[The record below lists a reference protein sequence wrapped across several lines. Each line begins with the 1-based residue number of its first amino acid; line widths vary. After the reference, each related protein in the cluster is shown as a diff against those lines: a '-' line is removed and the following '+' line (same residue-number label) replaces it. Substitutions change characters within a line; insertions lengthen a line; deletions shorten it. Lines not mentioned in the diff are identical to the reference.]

1 MEVKI
6 FLSSFDLDV
15 LLEYRTL
22 KPNAEINVLLSYGT
36 VNGDYYDM
44 IVTHRDKINCL
55 ILDSGAFT
63 YNCAGEAARQ
73 KIDLDGFKYYCKTF
87 SKQFKFIFNF
97 DINFTDHGYDENCRN
112 QDALEK
118 AGIEN
123 VVPVVHDYL
132 GKNTDEVGEFIKRY
146 PLISLGSSKYRTDT
160 EVVAKIVKRI
170 KDAGK
175 EVHLLGVS
183 AYNKIKDI
191 PIDYSD
197 SSNWAQAQ
205 KFGYI
210 YFWNQ
215 PYDANNPG
223 IMLRFR
229 DKEIDNPNN
238 TLMYFEKYP
247 HRSDVEKYIKDE
259 LGITYRDLYG
269 HNATFCRQLVNT
281 HYFVKLQDR
290 VREAHIA
297 NGFDVLYP

>member
-22 KPNAEINVLLSYGT
+22 KPDAEINVLLSYGT

-44 IVTHRDKINCL
+44 VVTHRDKINDL

-63 YNCAGEAARQ
+63 YNFAGEAARQ
-73 KIDLDGFKYYCKTF
+73 KIDLDGFKCYCKTF
-87 SKQFKFIFNF
+87 NKQFNFIFNF
-97 DINFTDHGYDENCRN
+97 DINFSDHGYDENCRN
-112 QDALEK
+112 QDVLEK
-118 AGIEN
+118 AGIER

-132 GKNTDEVGEFIKRY
+132 GKNTDEAGEFIKRY
-146 PLISLGSSKYRTDT
+146 PLISLGSSKYRTDKK
-160 EVVAKIVKRI
+160 VVAKIVKRI
-170 KDAGK
+170 KDAGRK
-175 EVHLLGVS
+175 VHLLGVS
-183 AYNKIKDI
+183 AYNSIKDI

-215 PYDANNPG
+215 PYDANTPD

-229 DKEIDNPNN
+229 DKEIDNQNN
-238 TLMYFEKYP
+238 TLTYFENYP
-247 HRSDVEKYIKDE
+247 HRGDVEKYIKDE

-269 HNATFCRQLVNT
+269 HNSTFCRQLVNT

-297 NGFDVLYP
+297 NGFDTLYP